1 MIPIADMIAI
11 VAIFYNYYNLY
22 SKKMKTN
29 KILIIAI
36 LIATILTGCKTQQ
49 RRPKPD
55 KDTTLRISICE
66 LTQKTYDAQP
76 QFSTMNISKMT
87 MSLNYGGMQFTFRS
101 SIRIATDSILSISIQ
116 PALGIEMYRAEFTP
130 KGFIVYDKLNR
141 CYSENSYE
149 YIKLS
154 WGLDVDY
161 KAIEALF
168 SHKIFTPTT
177 TNPDEIC
184 KDFRI
189 KHMADTTSIV
199 SNTPIGKYTQQFD
212 IDINNY
218 RLTMSG
224 LQYEN
229 QLVMAIT
236 YGMLK
241 TFDKILFP
249 ETVQLQTTMTKT
261 DVSATLNI
269 EKIRFNEPL
278 NISPISTTRYK
289 KVGFMDLLKK

>member
-1 MIPIADMIAI
+1 MITS
-11 VAIFYNYYNLY
+11 YSCYLY
-22 SKKMKTN
+22 PKKMKTN

-36 LIATILTGCKTQQ
+36 LIATILAGCKTQQ

-55 KDTTLRISICE
+55 KDTTQRISICE
-66 LTQKTYDAQP
+66 LTQKAYDAQP
-76 QFSTMNISKMT
+76 SFSTINISKMS
-87 MSLNYGGMQFTFRS
+87 MSINYGQMTFTVKS
-101 SIRIATDSILSISIQ
+101 SIRIATDSLLSISIQ
-116 PALGIEMYRAEFTP
+116 PALGIEMFRAEFTP
-130 KGFIVYDKLNR
+130 SGFKVYDKMNR
-141 CYSENSYE
+141 RYSENSYE

-168 SHKIFTPTT
+168 SHKIFIPTT
-177 TNPDEIC
+177 TNPTEIC

-189 KHMADTTSIV
+189 EHMADTTSIV

-212 IDINNY
+212 IDMNNY

-224 LQYEN
+224 LQYDD

-236 YGMLK
+236 YGVLK
-241 TFDKILFP
+241 SFDKILFP
-249 ETVQLQTTMTKT
+249 ETVYLQTTMTKT

-269 EKIRFNEPL
+269 EKIKFNEPL
-278 NISPISTTRYK
+278 IISPINTSRYK
-289 KVGFMDLLKK
+289 KIGFTDLLKK

>member
-1 MIPIADMIAI
+1 
-11 VAIFYNYYNLY
+11 
-22 SKKMKTN
+22 MKTN
-29 KILIIAI
+29 KFIIAIILIIT
-36 LIATILTGCKTQQ
+36 TILLASCKTQQ
-49 RRPKPD
+49 RPAQHSASQ
-55 KDTTLRISICE
+55 RISICE
-66 LTQKTYDAQP
+66 LTQQSCNAQP

-87 MSLNYGGMQFTFRS
+87 MSVNYGGIQFTFRS

-116 PALGIEMYRAEFTP
+116 PALGIEMFRAEFTP

-141 CYSENSYE
+141 RYSENSYE

-154 WGLDVDY
+154 WGLDIDY

-168 SHKIFTPTT
+168 SHRLFIPKS

-189 KHMADTTSIV
+189 EYLADTTSIV

-278 NISPISTTRYK
+278 NISPISTTRYQ

>member
-1 MIPIADMIAI
+1 
-11 VAIFYNYYNLY
+11 
-22 SKKMKTN
+22 MKTN
-29 KILIIAI
+29 KFIIAI
-36 LIATILTGCKTQQ
+36 ILITTILLASCKTQQ
-49 RRPKPD
+49 RPAQHSASQ
-55 KDTTLRISICE
+55 RISICE
-66 LTQKTYDAQP
+66 LTQQSCNAQP

-87 MSLNYGGMQFTFRS
+87 ISVNYGGIQFTFRS

-116 PALGIEMYRAEFTP
+116 PALGIEMFRAEFTP

-141 CYSENSYE
+141 RYSENSYE

-154 WGLDVDY
+154 WGLDIDY

-168 SHKIFTPTT
+168 SHRLFIPKS

-189 KHMADTTSIV
+189 EHLADTTSIV

-278 NISPISTTRYK
+278 NISPISTTRYQ

>member
-1 MIPIADMIAI
+1 
-11 VAIFYNYYNLY
+11 
-22 SKKMKTN
+22 MKTN
-29 KILIIAI
+29 KLITAIILIT
-36 LIATILTGCKTQQ
+36 TILLVGCKTQQ
-49 RRPKPD
+49 RPIQHRVAQHV
-55 KDTTLRISICE
+55 SVCQ
-66 LTQKTYDAQP
+66 LTQKSYDAQP
-76 QFSTMNISKMT
+76 QFSTMNISKMS
-87 MSLNYGGMQFTFRS
+87 MSVNYSGLQFTFRS

-116 PALGIEMYRAEFTP
+116 PALGIEMYRAEFKP
-130 KGFIVYDKLNR
+130 KGFTVYDKLNR
-141 CYSENSYE
+141 RYSENSYE

-161 KAIEALF
+161 KSIEALF
-168 SHKIFTPTT
+168 SHKIFIPTT

-184 KDFRI
+184 KNFRI
-189 KHMADTTSIV
+189 EHMADTTSIV

-241 TFDKILFP
+241 SFDKILFP
-249 ETVQLQTTMTKT
+249 ETVHLQTTMTKT

-269 EKIRFNEPL
+269 EKIKFNEPL
-278 NISPISTTRYK
+278 YISPINTARYK